1 MKLTHY
7 GNLTQLTFLPGFFPV
22 NCYFVQEEDGLTLID
37 AALPWSAKPILEAAQ
52 RLGKPIVRIA
62 LTHAHGDHVGALDAL
77 HAALPHAEV
86 SISARDVRLLSGDQT
101 LDANEPQVTIK
112 GSKPQCQT
120 TPSRLLSAGDK
131 VGSLEVVACPGHTP
145 GHIAFLDTRDK
156 TLIAGD
162 AFQTRTGIAVA
173 GVVKPFFPFPAMGTW
188 HKHTSLA
195 SAKHLLTH
203 TPTKLAV
210 GHGPVLRDPVSP
222 MDKAIRVAERAFQG
236 RS

>member
-1 MKLTHY
+1 MKITTH
-7 GNLTQLTFLPGFFPV
+7 GNLTQVTFLPGFFPV
-22 NCYFVQEEDGLTLID
+22 NCYFVHEEDGLTLID

-77 HAALPHAEV
+77 HTALPAAEV
-86 SISARDVRLLSGDQT
+86 SISSRDARLLGGDQS
-101 LDANEPQVTIK
+101 LDADEPQVTIK
-112 GSKPQCQT
+112 GSKPLCKTQ
-120 TPSRLLSAGDK
+120 PSRLLSAGDK

-145 GHIAFLDTRDK
+145 GHIAFFDTRDH

-162 AFQTRTGIAVA
+162 AFQTHAGIAVA

-188 HKHTSLA
+188 HKHTSLT
-195 SAKHLLTH
+195 SAKHLRAH
-203 TPTKLAV
+203 NPSKLAV
-210 GHGPVLRDPVSP
+210 GHGRVLGNPLDA
-222 MDKAIRVAERAFQG
+222 MDGAISVAERAFQG